1 MPLVSIKHILL
12 WISVFVGLTVGLST
26 ETCQAR
32 SIQDTEYLQTVIL
45 DHSSKSKVVMFGGK
59 HGSYRAD
66 DDFVAQLLPKLNK
79 QGFEYLA
86 LEFEKNPRKNSL
98 HEIVQDYAH
107 GKLIKE
113 HIHIAWISREKR
125 YCAGTFDLM
134 DVAKNLGMN
143 FIFYDA
149 DEGEYNSWK
158 EREKIS
164 FSNLKE
170 LIFEKDPNAKAVIFC
185 GASHINEEPY
195 EDMSGDVR
203 KGSQEKIR
211 YLACYIDKG
220 SNAHNF
226 TVSLLGASV
235 SGIIAPHCDMVVD
248 LNDSTYYYN
257 CHSQ

>member
-1 MPLVSIKHILL
+1 MPLVSIKHILI
-12 WISVFVGLTVGLST
+12 WISVFVGLTVGIGT

-32 SIQDTEYLQTVIL
+32 SSHDTEYLQTVIL
-45 DHSSKSKVVMFGGK
+45 EHSSKSKVVMFGGK

-66 DDFVAQLLPKLNK
+66 DDFVAQLLPQLNK

-86 LEFEKNPRKNSL
+86 LEFEKTPRKNSL

-107 GKLIKE
+107 GKLIRE
-113 HIHIAWISREKR
+113 DINIAWISREKR

-143 FIFYDA
+143 LIFYDA

-158 EREKIS
+158 ERERIS

-185 GASHINEEPY
+185 GASHINEKPY
-195 EDMSGDVR
+195 EDMTKDVR

-220 SNAHNF
+220 SHANNF

-248 LNDSTYYYN
+248 LNDSMYYYN